1 MSNDVAADE
10 LLRQMSSGRAP
21 FVLDVRTRAEFDAG
35 HVPGAANMPFWL
47 VPFRATTLPVKPDDP
62 IVVYCGHG
70 PRAQLATAALRA
82 HGFTRIA
89 CLAGHWAEWRASGRP
104 EQREVQR
111 RAEKEQR

>member
-1 MSNDVAADE
+1 VSHDLAADE

-21 FVLDVRTRAEFDAG
+21 FVLDVRTRVEFNAG

-47 VPFRATTLPVKPDDP
+47 VPFRASALPVRPDDP

-70 PRAQLATAALRA
+70 PRAQLATVALRA
-82 HGFTRIA
+82 RGFTRIA

-104 EQREVQR
+104 EQREEPGKAQR
-111 RAEKEQR
+111 